1 MTISTFTGKSGGLF
15 SLGVVGE
22 IFSTAGNALAEVT
35 KAWAESV
42 EDDKPITAAQ
52 REVNR
57 GEKAEVVADAQV
69 DLRIRQLKGARTRQL
84 RELEAKLELE
94 KTNLDIAIAQCKDA
108 KLGVMRTKGLT
119 PTEKLA
125 LVDKLDAELQQQI
138 KLYTLILGD
147 VKTSKE
153 LSNPSLELDN
163 DFAEFANV
171 VDDQP
176 TTL

>member
-1 MTISTFTGKSGGLF
+1 MAISTLTGKSGGLF

-22 IFSTAGNALAEVT
+22 IFSTAGSALAEIT
-35 KAWAESV
+35 KEWAESV

-94 KTNLDIAIAQCKDA
+94 KTNLDIAIAQCKHA
-108 KLGVMRTKGLT
+108 KLEVMRTKGVS
-119 PTEKLA
+119 PADKLMR
-125 LVDKLDAELQQQI
+125 VNQLDAELQQQI
-138 KLYTLILGD
+138 KLYTVIMGD
-147 VKTSKE
+147 VKAARE
-153 LSNPSLELDN
+153 ISNPSLELDN
-163 DFAEFANV
+163 DFAEFATV

-176 TTL
+176 TL